1 MNFEHNSCFWFSP
14 FSSILAAYASESN
27 YCTSYQEI
35 FSPLKQTHSTLLWK
49 CYPIY
54 LKISWK
60 LPNHLPQFFLV
71 SHLSDVEL
79 KLDGALL
86 SICWE
91 LTEYNFLLLW
101 MKQAAHLYVQFILCV
116 GIIHKAFIKNS
127 CNIFTKFEIFIPF
140 LVFQL
145 FFVISIKF
153 LYTTISSNEDPKRPF
168 TQPFSPS
175 HLRGG
180 QILCANMQVK
190 LIVSLAQ
197 LLMFELT
204 WHKLINCIASC
215 PSASWSISC
224 T

>member
-1 MNFEHNSCFWFSP
+1 MELCCQSVGNWQSIIFYFMNETSCAFVCA
-14 FSSILAAYASESN
+14 I
-27 YCTSYQEI
+27 YCMY
-35 FSPLKQTHSTLLWK
+35 
-49 CYPIY
+49 
-54 LKISWK
+54 
-60 LPNHLPQFFLV
+60 
-71 SHLSDVEL
+71 
-79 KLDGALL
+79 
-86 SICWE
+86 
-91 LTEYNFLLLW
+91 
-101 MKQAAHLYVQFILCV
+101 V